1 MLLVRCAGR
10 KYRRSELCF
19 WLRCLQSVSGCAG
32 GGDESAEITR
42 ILQCSLNKSV
52 LARNLLQQR
61 VYEDKTDTCIISEQH
76 TNVQNKAWFSDNS
89 GTAAI
94 WVSNPS
100 GVMVESSDHGEA
112 YVWMKIPETYIV
124 SVYLSPN
131 KEITVFQQK
140 LAGIEDAIIRL
151 NSEVII
157 AVDFNAKSTE

>member
-1 MLLVRCAGR
+1 M
-10 KYRRSELCF
+10 
-19 WLRCLQSVSGCAG
+19 
-32 GGDESAEITR
+32 
-42 ILQCSLNKSV
+42 NKSV